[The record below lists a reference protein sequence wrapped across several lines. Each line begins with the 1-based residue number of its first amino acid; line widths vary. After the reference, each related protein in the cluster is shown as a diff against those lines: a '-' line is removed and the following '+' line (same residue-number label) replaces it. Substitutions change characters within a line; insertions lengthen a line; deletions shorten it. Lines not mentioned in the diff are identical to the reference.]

1 MESLGGSI
9 SFEASAY
16 ALAAFLMAERL
27 CYYSITVLVLLELPE
42 TLTV

>member
-9 SFEASAY
+9 SLEASAY

-27 CYYSITVLVLLELPE
+27 CFYSITVLVLLELPE

>member
-16 ALAAFLMAERL
+16 ALDAFLMAERL
-27 CYYSITVLVLLELPE
+27 CYCSMTVLVLLELPGI
-42 TLTV
+42 LTV